1 VVKRGRILLP
11 GLAAM
16 ALLAWI
22 YAYPWPA
29 APRVWASIMSGPLAS
44 LWGLTRFD
52 PDHWIGPGL
61 LALLYLPGLLADPV
75 KQTRASAFISV
86 LGLFIWFFTGLM
98 VTIHFRLQ

>member
-1 VVKRGRILLP
+1 MLQRGRIILP

-16 ALLAWI
+16 ALVAWV

-52 PDHWIGPGL
+52 AESWLWPAF
-61 LALLYLPGLLADPV
+61 LALLYLPGVLADVV
-75 KQTRASAFISV
+75 KQTRASAFIST
-86 LGLFIWFFTGLM
+86 LGLFVWFFTGLM
-98 VTIHFRLQ
+98 VTIHFGNR